1 MRHACRYTEG
11 SLYSLCDYYPTS
23 PVPLRGGSLSIIM
36 LFCSF
41 TAMFSKLVFGEHSYF
56 DPPELDL
63 PVPVQESGGR
73 GRKTYFN
80 ELQVS
85 IQP

>member
-1 MRHACRYTEG
+1 MWITQKVV
-11 SLYSLCDYYPTS
+11 YSLCDYYTITPTS

-73 GRKTYFN
+73 GQKTYFN